1 MSKFQRSRPR
11 WLRDPE
17 REYQQAQDGGK
28 WQGIPQKCSGSL
40 LPKVGGWRG
49 QPFSSSLEK
58 GFQRQHLEG
67 REHLA
72 GLIGASRV
80 WGLVRDIC
88 LRSQVWEGGWSGLRW
103 QSRRPDRT
111 KRLLAPSPRG
121 GGGAVK
127 GMWTLGIRNAS
138 LGLFKTGSTQEGL
151 SLRVRGPQR
160 EDLNGSQKLLEDVSS
175 WQRDRH
181 CQSPG
186 RSQVES
192 PMGSPQESHRG
203 SQERKG
209 SLYPLARLREPSARW
224 DCSSQVRS
232 FLSLLLTWGGLKW
245 WVGSW
250 RRGASLARPRRI
262 FC

>member
-1 MSKFQRSRPR
+1 MSKFQRSRPS

-17 REYQQAQDGGK
+17 REYKQAQDGGK

-72 GLIGASRV
+72 GLICASRV

-138 LGLFKTGSTQEGL
+138 LGLFKQVLPKRASAWGWEDPKEKTWMEARSCWKMLAAGRGTGTA
-151 SLRVRGPQR
+151 RVLGGPRWKVQWGVLKKATEAAKR
-160 EDLNGSQKLLEDVSS
+160 E
-175 WQRDRH
+175 
-181 CQSPG
+181 
-186 RSQVES
+186 
-192 PMGSPQESHRG
+192 
-203 SQERKG
+203 KG
-209 SLYPLARLREPSARW
+209 P
-224 DCSSQVRS
+224 
-232 FLSLLLTWGGLKW
+232 FTH
-245 WVGSW
+245 
-250 RRGASLARPRRI
+250 
-262 FC
+262 